1 MRRCVKWRRR
11 YSHRMTYKPV
21 GFFAIGIRVAEE
33 TPPTGKCPHC
43 GEEME
48 QGFLGSESFVSGMK
62 WFKEKTIL
70 DVGGE
75 KIKEPGMSG
84 MVYLDGFICRKCNT
98 IIVTY

>member
-1 MRRCVKWRRR
+1 
-11 YSHRMTYKPV
+11 MTYKPV
-21 GFFAIGIRVAEE
+21 GFFAIGIHVAEQS
-33 TPPTGKCPHC
+33 PLTGKCPHC
-43 GEEME
+43 GGEME
-48 QGFLGSESFVSGMK
+48 SGFLGSESFVSGMK

-98 IIVTY
+98 IVVTY